1 MGWHM
6 TLALF
11 GFIVALITYYSYK
24 PILLGLHQYLKK
36 VLVMKLYKLC
46 LYLPAVCLL
55 PATAILVKVQR
66 NCTSHDMKKMANVK
80 LLVYLLG
87 MLMLA
92 TPGKNNLFRQ
102 IGRPKRNC
110 IYENW
115 GIKLFSQLQYEH
127 ILSSSKQ
134 GPSYTGQA
142 KLPNPLIF
150 RQICCFGWAC
160 VAQPLLGR

>member
-1 MGWHM
+1 
-6 TLALF
+6 
-11 GFIVALITYYSYK
+11 
-24 PILLGLHQYLKK
+24 
-36 VLVMKLYKLC
+36 
-46 LYLPAVCLL
+46 
-55 PATAILVKVQR
+55 
-66 NCTSHDMKKMANVK
+66 MKKMANVK

-150 RQICCFGWAC
+150 W
-160 VAQPLLGR
+160 